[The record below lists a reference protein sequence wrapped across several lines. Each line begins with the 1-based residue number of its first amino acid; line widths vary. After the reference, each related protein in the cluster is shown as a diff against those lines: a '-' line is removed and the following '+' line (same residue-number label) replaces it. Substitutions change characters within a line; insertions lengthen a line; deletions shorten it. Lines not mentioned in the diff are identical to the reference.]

1 MSNLLFKG
9 TIFEN
14 AMILEV
20 NNKTVL
26 VKYATKDEIPRSE
39 CPGEHYISIGPDNEP
54 KTIYHVVPAV
64 LSERCEKIGVENL
77 PSGVKARPIDGSI
90 FTPEDF
96 EILINDGFKSFE
108 DDCYKNLIQRLNKTG
123 SEFVDGENNKISKEK
138 SKQKTLV

>member
-20 NNKTVL
+20 NNKIML
-26 VKYATKDEIPRSE
+26 VRHTTKDEIPRNE

-54 KTIYHVVPAV
+54 KIIYHVVPTV
-64 LSERCEKIGVENL
+64 LAGRCEKLGIENL
-77 PSGVKARPIDGSI
+77 PVGVKARPIDGSI

-108 DDCYKNLIQRLNKTG
+108 DDCYKKLIQRLNKTD
-123 SEFVDGENNKISKEK
+123 SKFVDDENNKISK
-138 SKQKTLV
+138 QKTLV